1 MPFMRFPNPF
11 RPPIVGLDVG
21 TDAVKAVVLKK
32 LRNGWALVGATEVP
46 MPDSGTSDPDATAD
60 VLKQVFDTLRLRRAR
75 VATALAGQ
83 SAIVKRLSL
92 PAMSDAELAEA
103 IPWEAEQYIPFDLA
117 DVQLDYQV
125 MNGADASGKESL
137 ARTTTDVL
145 LVAAKRDK
153 IEERTDVIIRSGRE
167 PVVLDLEAFAL
178 VNAYEANHPDRSEPL
193 TVLVH
198 AGRTSTIVCL
208 LERGQL
214 AFTRDIALGGQS
226 HSEALMRDLNV
237 DALVA
242 ERLKFP
248 TRPLLPGVTV
258 DQVRAVLRD
267 VSSQLVTEISKT
279 IDFYRATAP
288 IERVS
293 RIVLSGGACAADSL
307 AELLGA
313 EFDAPVEVFDP
324 FRAIERRRA
333 EAGGVTGPAFA
344 VAVGLAMREGG
355 AA

>member
-1 MPFMRFPNPF
+1 MRLPNPF
-11 RPPIVGLDVG
+11 RAPIVGLDVG

-32 LRNGWALVGATEVP
+32 LRNGWSLVAATEVP
-46 MPDSGTSDPDATAD
+46 MPDSGTTDPEAAADA
-60 VLKQVFDTLRLRRAR
+60 LKQVFDTLHLRRAR
-75 VATALAGQ
+75 VVTALAGQ

-92 PAMSDAELAEA
+92 PLMSDAELAEA

-125 MNGADASGKESL
+125 MNAAGASGDNGAS
-137 ARTTTDVL
+137 RTTTDVL

-153 IEERTDVIIRSGRE
+153 IEERTDVVMRSGRQ

-178 VNAYEANHPDRSEPL
+178 VNAYEANHSDRSEPL

-198 AGRTSTIVCL
+198 CGRMSTIVCL

-237 DALVA
+237 DAVVA

-248 TRPLLPGVTV
+248 SRPLLPGVTA
-258 DQVRAVLRD
+258 DQVKAVLRD
-267 VSSQLVTEISKT
+267 VSSQLVSEISKT

-288 IERVS
+288 IEKVS

-307 AELLGA
+307 GDLLGV

-324 FRAIERRRA
+324 FRAIERRRGV
-333 EAGGVTGPAFA
+333 EAGGVAGPSFA

>member
-1 MPFMRFPNPF
+1 MLFMRWPHPF
-11 RPPIVGLDVG
+11 RAPVVGLDVG

-32 LRNGWALVGATEVP
+32 MRSGWSLVAAAEVP
-46 MPDSGTSDPDATAD
+46 MPDSGTSDPDAAAD

-117 DVQLDYQV
+117 DVQLDFQV
-125 MNGADASGKESL
+125 MNAGDAR
-137 ARTTTDVL
+137 RTTTDVL

-153 IEERTDVIIRSGRE
+153 IDERTDVVLRSGRQ
-167 PVVLDLEAFAL
+167 PIVLDLEAFAL
-178 VNAYEANHPDRSEPL
+178 VNAYEMNHPERSEPL

-198 AGRTSTIVCL
+198 TGRTSTIVCL

-237 DALVA
+237 DAIVA

-267 VSSQLVTEISKT
+267 VSSQLVSEISKT

-288 IERVS
+288 IEKISRV
-293 RIVLSGGACAADSL
+293 VLSGGACAADGLSD
-307 AELLGA
+307 LLSA
-313 EFDAPVEVFDP
+313 EFDAPIEVFDP
-324 FRAIERRRA
+324 FRAIERRRGV
-333 EAGGVTGPAFA
+333 EAGGVAGPAFA
-344 VAVGLAMREGG
+344 VAVGLAMRDSG

>member
-1 MPFMRFPNPF
+1 MRWPHPF

-21 TDAVKAVVLKK
+21 SDAVKAVVLKK
-32 LRNGWALVGATEVP
+32 MRGGWTLVAAAEAP
-46 MPDSGTSDPDATAD
+46 MPDAGTTDPEAAADA
-60 VLKQVFDTLRLRRAR
+60 LKQVFDTLRLRRAR

-92 PAMSDAELAEA
+92 PAMTDAELAEA

-117 DVQLDYQV
+117 DVQLDFQV
-125 MNGADASGKESL
+125 MNAGDRS
-137 ARTTTDVL
+137 RTTTDVL

-153 IEERTDVIIRSGRE
+153 IDERTEIVLLAGRQ

-178 VNAYEANHPDRSEPL
+178 VNAYEANHADRSEPL

-198 AGRTSTIVCL
+198 TGRTSTIVCL

-226 HSEALMRDLNV
+226 HTEALVRDLNV
-237 DALVA
+237 DAVTA

-248 TRPLLPGVTV
+248 SRPLLPGVTA
-258 DQVRAVLRD
+258 DQVCAVLRD
-267 VSSQLVTEISKT
+267 VSSQLVSEISKT
-279 IDFYRATAP
+279 VDFYRATAP
-288 IERVS
+288 NERIS
-293 RIVLSGGACAADSL
+293 RVVLSGGACH
-307 AELLGA
+307 AEGLTDLLSA
-313 EFDAPVEVFDP
+313 EFDAPVEIFDP
-324 FRAIERRRA
+324 FHTIDRRRHDRGV
-333 EAGGVTGPAFA
+333 GGVAGPAFA
-344 VAVGLAMREGG
+344 VAVGLAMREG

>member
-1 MPFMRFPNPF
+1 MRWPHPF
-11 RPPIVGLDVG
+11 RAPIVGLDVG

-32 LRNGWALVGATEVP
+32 LRGGWSLVAATEVP
-46 MPDSGTSDPDATAD
+46 MPDTGTSDPDAIAE

-92 PAMSDAELAEA
+92 PKMSDAELAEA

-125 MNGADASGKESL
+125 MNAGGGSEGDASS
-137 ARTTTDVL
+137 RTTTDVL

-153 IEERTDVIIRSGRE
+153 IDERTDVIIRSGRQ

-178 VNAYEANHPDRSEPL
+178 VNAYEANHPDRHEPL

-237 DALVA
+237 DAVVA

-248 TRPLLPGVTV
+248 TRPLLPGVTAE
-258 DQVRAVLRD
+258 QVRAVLRE
-267 VSSQLVTEISKT
+267 VSSQLVSEISKT
-279 IDFYRATAP
+279 IEFYRATAP
-288 IERVS
+288 IEKVS
-293 RIVLSGGACAADSL
+293 RVVLSGGACAADSL
-307 AELLGA
+307 SDLLA
-313 EFDAPVEVFDP
+313 TEFDAPVEVFDP
-324 FRAIERRRA
+324 FRAIERRRGA
-333 EAGGVTGPAFA
+333 EVGGVAGPAFA

>member
-1 MPFMRFPNPF
+1 MRWPHPF
-11 RPPIVGLDVG
+11 RAPFVGLDVG
-21 TDAVKAVVLKK
+21 TDTVKAVVLKK
-32 LRNGWALVGATEVP
+32 LRGGWALVSATEVP
-46 MPDSGTSDPDATAD
+46 MPDTGTSDPDATAD

-92 PAMSDAELAEA
+92 PAMTDAELAEA

-117 DVQLDYQV
+117 DVQLDFQV
-125 MNGADASGKESL
+125 MNAGHA

-153 IEERTDVIIRSGRE
+153 IDERTDVVMRSGRQ

-178 VNAYEANHPDRSEPL
+178 VNAYEANHPDRNEPL

-248 TRPLLPGVTV
+248 TRPLLPGVTA
-258 DQVRAVLRD
+258 DQVRAVLRE
-267 VSSQLVTEISKT
+267 VSSQLVSEISKT
-279 IDFYRATAP
+279 VDFYRATAP
-288 IERVS
+288 IERIT

-307 AELLGA
+307 SELLA
-313 EFDAPVEVFDP
+313 VEFDAPVEVFDP
-324 FRAIERRRA
+324 FRGIERRRGV
-333 EAGGVTGPAFA
+333 EAGGVAGPAFA

>member
-1 MPFMRFPNPF
+1 MPFMRLPHPF
-11 RPPIVGLDVG
+11 RAPIVGLDVG

-32 LRNGWALVGATEVP
+32 LRSGWSLVAATEVP

-60 VLKQVFDTLRLRRAR
+60 VLKQVFDTLKLRRAR

-117 DVQLDYQV
+117 DVQLDFQV
-125 MNGADASGKESL
+125 MNSGE
-137 ARTTTDVL
+137 AGRTTTDVL

-153 IEERTDVIIRSGRE
+153 IDERTDVVMRSGRQ

-178 VNAYEANHPDRSEPL
+178 VNAYEANHPDRNEPL

-237 DALVA
+237 DAVVA

-248 TRPLLPGVTV
+248 SRPLLPGVTA
-258 DQVRAVLRD
+258 DQVKSVLRE
-267 VSSQLVTEISKT
+267 VSAQLVSEISKT
-279 IDFYRATAP
+279 LDFYRATAP

-293 RIVLSGGACAADSL
+293 RIVVSGGACAADSL
-307 AELLGA
+307 TELLGA

-324 FRAIERRRA
+324 FRAIERRRGV
-333 EAGGVTGPAFA
+333 EAGGVAGPAYA